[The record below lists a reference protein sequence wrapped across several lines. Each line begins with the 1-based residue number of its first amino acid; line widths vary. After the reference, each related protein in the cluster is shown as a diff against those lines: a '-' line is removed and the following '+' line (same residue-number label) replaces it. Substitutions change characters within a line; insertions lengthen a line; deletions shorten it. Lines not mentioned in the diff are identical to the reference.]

1 MVLNLDL
8 PVPGSDRLTWGHKNN
23 AALQALNQ
31 YVADATA
38 IAQGAQDTVAG
49 LVKAAVPLRGVGI
62 DPTGVGDSTSAVQA
76 LLTANA
82 GKAVQV
88 VAGDI
93 IRVTGQIQVPAGTT
107 LLGPGEIR
115 FTAGIEHL
123 AAVRLYSNTRLQG
136 VVLSNPNQ
144 IISGNS
150 GGRSYGV
157 ALTGNDILVEGCT
170 VDGFENGIAAL
181 SGGEWHNHRIIGN
194 RVKDVVG
201 WNSVPSNNGTA
212 GGEDRGDGIV
222 TWGAGSVIVGNI
234 VSAKEG
240 YDARIG
246 IHAESLKTD
255 DDTPSP
261 FDDRVTTIQGN
272 IVYGKF
278 RRGIT
283 VEETKQ
289 ATVVGNVVQD
299 STWWGISMI
308 LGEGHVVANNT
319 IRWTRTSSDTQ
330 GSNYSPTRGPIAILK
345 GSLGTIVQGNTIV
358 HADGSSAAGSIML
371 YSEGAGDQPVDCMIL
386 DNNIQVL
393 GTATVQDGIRSDGL
407 NFTRPVI
414 RGNFISGFTRHGI
427 NMYTVDS
434 PIVESNVIRGKGSS
448 TTGYVKQNGG
458 GDFGICRFNHITG
471 CSLGI
476 SASSAAVNGVIE
488 NNYIN
493 TATALFWGGTPTG
506 NRVASNKFGPLVTT
520 NGFPNASANFLFN
533 NLELQGTGSWQPTT
547 SGQTAGTVLSGQ
559 SVTTTITVTGATVG
573 NSNLVLVGAPYDLK
587 GCTVT
592 GYVTAAN
599 TVRVVLVNNT
609 GADVTGFG
617 LGVWKAQVLG
627 R

>member
-1 MVLNLDL
+1 MERVTMALNLDL
-8 PVPGSDRLTWGHKNN
+8 PVPGGHSRTWGHKNN
-23 AALQALNQ
+23 AALEALNQ
-31 YVADATA
+31 YASDAFA
-38 IAQGAQDTVAG
+38 FANAANQTVSG
-49 LVKAAVPLRGVGI
+49 LAKAAVPMRGTGI
-62 DPTGVGDSTSAVQA
+62 DPTGETDSRAGVQA
-76 LLTANA
+76 VLDANA

-88 VAGDI
+88 IPGDVI
-93 IRVTGQIQVPAGTT
+93 AIGGQIVVPEGTT
-107 LLGPGEIR
+107 LMGPGEIR
-115 FTAGIEHL
+115 VTAGVEHGS
-123 AAVRLYSNTRLQG
+123 AVRLHSNSRLQG
-136 VVLSNPNQ
+136 VVLTNPNQ
-144 IISGNS
+144 VISGNS

-157 ALTGNDILVEGCT
+157 SLTGNDILVEGCT

-194 RVKDVVG
+194 RVSNVVG

-246 IHAESLKTD
+246 IHAESLKSE

-261 FDDRVTTIQGN
+261 FDDRLTTIQGN

-289 ATVVGNVVQD
+289 AAVVGNVVQD

-330 GSNYSPTRGPIAILK
+330 GSNYSPVRGPIAILK
-345 GSLGTIVQGNTIV
+345 GSIGTVVQGNTIV
-358 HADGSSAAGSIML
+358 HADGSAASGSIML
-371 YSEGAGDQPVDCMIL
+371 YSEGAEDQPVDCMIL

-407 NFTRPVI
+407 NFTRPII

-448 TTGYVKQNGG
+448 TTGYTKQNGG
-458 GDFGICRFNHITG
+458 GGFGICRFNTISG
-471 CSLGI
+471 CSTGL
-476 SASSAAVNGVIE
+476 SASSVATGGVVE
-488 NNYIN
+488 NNYIDCP
-493 TATALFWGGTPTG
+493 TAFFWNASSTG
-506 NRVASNKFGPLVTT
+506 NRVASNKFCSSVSSF
-520 NGFPNASANFLFN
+520 GFPNAGSNFLFN
-533 NLELQGTGSWQPTT
+533 NLELQGTVTWDPAEIA
-547 SGQTAGTVLSGQ
+547 AGA
-559 SVTTTITVTGATVG
+559 SVTTTVTVTGATTG
-573 NSNLVLVGAPYDLK
+573 NSNLVLVGAPYSLQ
-587 GCTVT
+587 GLTVT
-592 GYVTAAN
+592 GYVSAAN
-599 TVRVVLVNNT
+599 TVTIVVANLT
-609 GADVTGFG
+609 GAPVN
-617 LGVWKAQVLG
+617 LGSGTWKA
-627 R
+627 

>member
-8 PVPGSDRLTWGHKNN
+8 PVPGSDRLVWGHKNN

-38 IAQGAQDTVAG
+38 VAQGAQDTVAG

-62 DPTGVGDSTSAVQA
+62 DPTGVEDSTSAVQA

-88 VAGDI
+88 IAGDI
-93 IRVTGQIQVPAGTT
+93 IRITGQIEVPEGTT

-115 FTAGIEHL
+115 ATAGFAHNS
-123 AAVRLYSNTRLQG
+123 AVRLRSRTTLSK
-136 VVLSNPNQ
+136 VVLTNPNS
-144 IISGNS
+144 INSGNT

-157 ALTGNDILVEGCT
+157 SIQGNDVLVEGCT
-170 VDGFENGIAAL
+170 VDGFENGIAATT
-181 SGGEWHNHRIIGN
+181 GGEYHNHRIIGN
-194 RVKDVVG
+194 RVKDVMG

-234 VSAKEG
+234 VNAKEG

-246 IHAESLKTD
+246 IHAESLKSE

-289 ATVVGNVVQD
+289 AAVVGNVVQD

-330 GSNYSPTRGPIAILK
+330 GSNYSPVRGPIAILK
-345 GSLGTIVQGNTIV
+345 GSLGTVVQGNTIV
-358 HADGSSAAGSIML
+358 HADGSAASGSIML
-371 YSEGAGDQPVDCMIL
+371 YSEGAEDQPVDCMIL